1 MCIIVVKKAG
11 IAAPSDEM
19 FENMWNHNPDGAGFM
34 YTANGGVC
42 IEKGFMEYTA
52 DFYKAY
58 KRVEG
63 KIDTVQTPMIFHFRI
78 TTHGGTSPENTHPFP
93 VTDNLS
99 MLRKLMCKTSL
110 GVAHNG
116 ILSVQPRSGISD
128 TMEYIL
134 TQLSTMKCINKH
146 FPQDKYFRK
155 LIENEIGGSRLAF
168 LDMEGNISTVGDF
181 VTDEQ
186 TGLMF
191 SNTSYKISK
200 YWTPTKSVCDIF
212 DIGGTVTLDGNKY
225 SDYGEFYVDKKG
237 NVYGYNW
244 EDDMLYPSERAEL
257 EGGAKYDS
265 KLAELMPY
273 CMDISFEE
281 LLDYE
286 DEYDR
291 CYWCG
296 EIKRKD
302 KLEHTEI
309 GMLCEDCMAE
319 LER

>member
-34 YTANGGVC
+34 YAANGDVC
-42 IEKGFMEYTA
+42 IEKGFMEYK

-155 LIENEIGGSRLAF
+155 LIENEIGSSRLAF

-191 SNTSYKISK
+191 SNTSYKTPK

-212 DIGGTVTLDGNKY
+212 DLGGTVTLDGNKY

-244 EDDMLYPSERAEL
+244 EDDML
-257 EGGAKYDS
+257 
-265 KLAELMPY
+265 
-273 CMDISFEE
+273 
-281 LLDYE
+281 
-286 DEYDR
+286 
-291 CYWCG
+291 
-296 EIKRKD
+296 
-302 KLEHTEI
+302 
-309 GMLCEDCMAE
+309 
-319 LER
+319 